1 MTEQVSLYPVFLK
14 LAGRRVLVVGGG
26 PVASSKLAAL
36 VAAGALVH
44 VVAPD
49 VVPEVAATGV
59 SISRREF
66 APTDLDDVW
75 FVVAAATPEVNRR
88 VADAA
93 ETRRVFVNAVDDLA
107 SASAYLGGV
116 VRKGGVTLAISTD
129 GRAPA
134 LAGLLREGLEA
145 VLPDELQ
152 SWHATARAVRHDW
165 LRDGVPMQARRP
177 LLLQAINRLYEPV
190 RRDAEELLS

>member
-1 MTEQVSLYPVFLK
+1 MTDHASLFPVFLK

-36 VAAGALVH
+36 MAAGAVVH
-44 VVAPD
+44 VVAPE
-49 VVPEVAATGV
+49 VVPEIAALGVAIA
-59 SISRREF
+59 RREF
-66 APTDLDDVW
+66 EPADLDDAW
-75 FVVAAATPEVNRR
+75 FVVAAATPAVNRQ

-93 ETRRVFVNAVDDLA
+93 ELRHLFVNAVDDLA

-145 VLPDELQ
+145 VLPDDLEQ
-152 SWHATARAVRHDW
+152 WHAIAQAIRQDW
-165 LRDGVPMQARRP
+165 LRDGVPMEARRP
-177 LLLQAINRLYEPV
+177 LLLQAINRQYEPE
-190 RRDAEELLS
+190 RRDAGEKS

>member
-1 MTEQVSLYPVFLK
+1 MTDGASLFPVFLK
-14 LAGRRVLVVGGG
+14 LARRRVLVVGGG

-36 VAAGALVH
+36 VGAGAVVH
-44 VVAPD
+44 VVAPE
-49 VVPEVAATGV
+49 VVPEIVALGV
-59 SISRREF
+59 PISRRQF
-66 APTDLDDVW
+66 APADLDDVW
-75 FVVAAATPEVNRR
+75 FVVAAATPEVNRQ

-145 VLPDELQ
+145 VLPDDLEA
-152 SWHATARAVRHDW
+152 WHETAQVVRHDW

-190 RRDAEELLS
+190 RSGAGESV

>member
-1 MTEQVSLYPVFLK
+1 MKPHESLYPAFLK

-26 PVASSKLAAL
+26 PVAASKLAAL
-36 VAAGALVH
+36 VGAGAVVH

-49 VVPEVAATGV
+49 VVPEIVALGV
-59 SISRREF
+59 PISRRPFVAE
-66 APTDLDDVW
+66 DLDDAW
-75 FVVAAATPEVNRR
+75 FVVAAATPGVNRQ

-93 ETRRVFVNAVDDLA
+93 ESRHVFVNAVDDTA

-129 GRAPA
+129 GQAPA

-145 VLPDELQ
+145 VLPDELEA
-152 SWHATARAVRHDW
+152 WHTTAQAVRLDW
-165 LRDGVPMQARRP
+165 LRDGIPMEARRP

-190 RRDAEELLS
+190 RRDAGEPVS